1 MKSRQRSNGG
11 RLQKGLARAWRA
23 RRAPGC
29 GKLPHTGA
37 ERVER
42 KVKGTMESK
51 KENVILPED
60 GEYTVEVT
68 LEGGSGRA
76 QITSPAELIIE
87 DGEAYARIEWS
98 SSHYD
103 YMKVEE
109 EMYLP
114 VNEEGNSVFE
124 IPVTVFDEPVE
135 ILAETTAMSRP
146 HEVEYTLTFSS
157 ESISSAGG
165 TGLPG
170 GVVWAAALILAA
182 AAAVCLVK
190 KRKKES

>member
-1 MKSRQRSNGG
+1 
-11 RLQKGLARAWRA
+11 
-23 RRAPGC
+23 
-29 GKLPHTGA
+29 
-37 ERVER
+37 
-42 KVKGTMESK
+42 
-51 KENVILPED
+51 
-60 GEYTVEVT
+60 
-68 LEGGSGRA
+68 
-76 QITSPAELIIE
+76 
-87 DGEAYARIEWS
+87 
-98 SSHYD
+98 
-103 YMKVEE
+103 
-109 EMYLP
+109 MYLP

>member
-1 MKSRQRSNGG
+1 MALKRMEKQIM
-11 RLQKGLARAWRA
+11 
-23 RRAPGC
+23 
-29 GKLPHTGA
+29 
-37 ERVER
+37 E
-42 KVKGTMESK
+42 TMENK

-60 GEYTVEVT
+60 GAYTVEVT

-76 QITSPAELIIE
+76 QITSPAELVIE
-87 DGEAYARIEWS
+87 GGEAYARIEWS

-103 YMKVEE
+103 YMKVDE

-157 ESISSAGG
+157 ESISSAEG
-165 TGLPG
+165 TDLPNG
-170 GVVWAAALILAA
+170 IIWAAVVILAA
-182 AAAVCLVK
+182 AAAVCFVK